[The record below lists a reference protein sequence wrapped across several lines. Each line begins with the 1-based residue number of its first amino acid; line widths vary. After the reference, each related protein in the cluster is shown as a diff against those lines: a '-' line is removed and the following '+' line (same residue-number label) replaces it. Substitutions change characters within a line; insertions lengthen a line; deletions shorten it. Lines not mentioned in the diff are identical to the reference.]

1 MLVKALVVMKCSS
14 NNCFVRK
21 CSFVFG
27 KIVKMHFGGG
37 GIQIN
42 IFPVEDTISDLGV
55 LDGGIFTF
63 FFLVLIIDVA
73 SQSIQ

>member
-1 MLVKALVVMKCSS
+1 MLVKALVVMKFSS

-42 IFPVEDTISDLGV
+42 IFPVKDTISDLGGVDGV
-55 LDGGIFTF
+55 LFLFNF
-63 FFLVLIIDVA
+63 FSCFN
-73 SQSIQ
+73 

>member
-1 MLVKALVVMKCSS
+1 MLVKALVVMKFSS

-21 CSFVFG
+21 CSFVLG

-55 LDGGIFTF
+55 DGVI
-63 FFLVLIIDVA
+63 
-73 SQSIQ
+73 

>member
-1 MLVKALVVMKCSS
+1 
-14 NNCFVRK
+14 
-21 CSFVFG
+21 
-27 KIVKMHFGGG
+27 MHFGGG

-55 LDGGIFTF
+55 DGGIFTF

>member
-1 MLVKALVVMKCSS
+1 MLVKALVVMKFSS

-27 KIVKMHFGGG
+27 KIVKMHFGGR

-42 IFPVEDTISDLGV
+42 IFPVEDTISDLA
-55 LDGGIFTF
+55 I
-63 FFLVLIIDVA
+63 FFLVLIRNIFNIA
-73 SQSIQ
+73 SQSR

>member
-1 MLVKALVVMKCSS
+1 MLVKALAVMKFSS

-42 IFPVEDTISDLGV
+42 IFPVEDTISDLG

-63 FFLVLIIDVA
+63 FFLVLIKDVA

>member
-1 MLVKALVVMKCSS
+1 MLVKALVVMKFSS

-42 IFPVEDTISDLGV
+42 IFPVEDTISDLG
-55 LDGGIFTF
+55 L
-63 FFLVLIIDVA
+63 FFLVLIKKIFNVA
-73 SQSIQ
+73 SQSSI